1 MRYTFFVLHFRRLTM
16 CTLDDYTV
24 GEPIAT
30 YLPAITG
37 HLVEKRPHTR
47 LDGTPSGILLW
58 RIRCTEPGCA
68 EQLECTSG
76 IQKIAISPVRCP
88 AHKLTPAQCLSRA
101 RQKSK
106 ETVHATKRAA
116 KAAERGRKAAEK
128 AAAKEAKCAA
138 FEGMRGVRANPLG
151 HPRRKI
157 SDEDVAEIRRL
168 SAEGLSSKDLAVIFP
183 VADSTIRSILLG
195 NRRAG

>member
-1 MRYTFFVLHFRRLTM
+1 MR
-16 CTLDDYTV
+16 TLDHYTV
-24 GEPIAT
+24 GEPIDSH
-30 YLPAITG
+30 LPGITG

-58 RIRCTEPGCA
+58 RIKCTEPGCT
-68 EQLECTSG
+68 ETLECTSG
-76 IQKIAISPVRCP
+76 IQKVAVSPIHCA
-88 AHKLTPAQCLSRA
+88 AHKLTSAQYLSRA

-106 ETVHATKRAA
+106 ETAKATKRAA
-116 KAAERGRKAAEK
+116 KAAERERKAAEK
-128 AAAKEAKCAA
+128 ASAKEARRAA
-138 FEGMRGVRANPLG
+138 LEGMRKAPNPLG

>member
-1 MRYTFFVLHFRRLTM
+1 MR
-16 CTLDDYTV
+16 TLDHYTV
-24 GEPIAT
+24 GEPIDSH
-30 YLPAITG
+30 LPGITG

-58 RIRCTEPGCA
+58 RIKCTEPGCT
-68 EQLECTSG
+68 ETLERTSG
-76 IQKIAISPVRCP
+76 IQQVAVSPIHC
-88 AHKLTPAQCLSRA
+88 AGHKLKSARYLSRA
-101 RQKSK
+101 RQN
-106 ETVHATKRAA
+106 
-116 KAAERGRKAAEK
+116 
-128 AAAKEAKCAA
+128 AKEARRAA
-138 FEGMRGVRANPLG
+138 LEGMRKAPNPLG

>member
-1 MRYTFFVLHFRRLTM
+1 MR
-16 CTLDDYTV
+16 TLDDYAV
-24 GEPIAT
+24 GESITPHRPE
-30 YLPAITG
+30 LTG

-47 LDGTPSGILLW
+47 PDGTPSGILLW
-58 RIRCTEPGCA
+58 RIHCTEPGCA
-68 EQLECTSG
+68 ETLECTSG
-76 IQKIAISPVRCP
+76 VQKVTVSPIHCP
-88 AHKLTPAQCLSRA
+88 AHKLTPAQYLSRA

-106 ETVHATKRAA
+106 ESGKATKRAV
-116 KAAERGRKAAEK
+116 KAAERERKAAEK
-128 AAAKEAKCAA
+128 AAAKETKRAA
-138 FEGMRGVRANPLG
+138 LEGMRGDRVSPLG

-168 SAEGLSSKDLAVIFP
+168 AGEGLSSKDLAVVFP